1 MWHPILIKQ
10 SNTRANS
17 NTNTKLWDMCA
28 IVHRSNLTLWSW
40 WGKEL
45 SQGGGFPYFQHQG
58 RYNSTHSLKKSSL
71 CRLSLTNPL
80 SSSPF
85 NVFTVQYAM
94 TFWQKTPQI
103 HKYTNTQIREYTNTQ
118 IHKYN
123 TYILFFVYPGI
134 STTEALK
141 CPIWLFH
148 YPSDHCWEKI
158 LYLISIKAGPIAQS
172 AHMHFALISV

>member
-58 RYNSTHSLKKSSL
+58 RYNSTHSRIKSSL

-94 TFWQKTPQI
+94 TFWQKTP
-103 HKYTNTQIREYTNTQ
+103 R

-123 TYILFFVYPGI
+123 TNYIVFFSFFLGLPPQKPWNDFIIQAIIVERKSFISLESKPGRLHNVHTCT
-134 STTEALK
+134 SL
-141 CPIWLFH
+141 
-148 YPSDHCWEKI
+148 
-158 LYLISIKAGPIAQS
+158 
-172 AHMHFALISV
+172 

>member
-71 CRLSLTNPL
+71 CRLSLTNPF

-103 HKYTNTQIREYTNTQ
+103 HKYTNTRIHEYTNTQ
-118 IHKYN
+118 IQ
-123 TYILFFVYPGI
+123 YIYIVFRLPWDFHHRSLEMSNLMI
-134 STTEALK
+134 SLSKRSLLRENPLS
-141 CPIWLFH
+141 H
-148 YPSDHCWEKI
+148 
-158 LYLISIKAGPIAQS
+158 
-172 AHMHFALISV
+172 

>member
-71 CRLSLTNPL
+71 CRLSLTNPF

-103 HKYTNTQIREYTNTQ
+103 HKYTNTRIHKYANTRIHKYTNT
-118 IHKYN
+118 IHIYCFSFTLGFPPQNPWNVQFDDFIIQAIIVERKSF
-123 TYILFFVYPGI
+123 ISLESKPGRLHKVHTCT
-134 STTEALK
+134 SL
-141 CPIWLFH
+141 
-148 YPSDHCWEKI
+148 
-158 LYLISIKAGPIAQS
+158 
-172 AHMHFALISV
+172 